1 MPPDLSQLVNRCTS
15 LRAHVKLTSMVYSHS
30 SAHFGNSLIMFY
42 SSGNHMSSPVPG
54 SITYIYE
61 EAGSLAFAVQR
72 QCTVPDDRNNA
83 DVFAAYPHFPA
94 KLYSSMFSKTL
105 ESVQIG
111 WIVGHY
117 AWWVLEEGIAVV
129 LSLSRVGTLFSVM
142 QLC

>member
-1 MPPDLSQLVNRCTS
+1 
-15 LRAHVKLTSMVYSHS
+15 
-30 SAHFGNSLIMFY
+30 MFY

-54 SITYIYE
+54 SIRYIYE
-61 EAGSLAFAVQR
+61 EAGSLVFAVRR
-72 QCTVPDDRNNA
+72 QCTVPDDGNNA
-83 DVFAAYPHFPA
+83 DIFAAYPHFPA
-94 KLYSSMFSKTL
+94 KLYSSMFSETL

-117 AWWVLEEGIAVV
+117 ARWVLEEGIAVV